1 MKKDDCDNVQGPV
14 TGPHQMS
21 ESSFQ
26 LIKDEHGGFYRIS
39 PTPTVEKLRELYRHE
54 YYLRDKPA
62 YLEKTE
68 AELDHW
74 HRIWRIRL
82 DAMAHALNGQGRLL
96 DIGAGGGFFLD
107 LARELGW
114 EVAGIEPSLQS
125 VAYAKK
131 RFSLDLFSGYLE
143 DYPQNG
149 GGFNGIH
156 LALVLEHVR
165 DPVQFLESAL
175 KLLNRWGVLWVEV
188 PNDFNLLQEIIVSV
202 LQKPRWWVVPE
213 HHLNYFDFESL
224 SALLHSLGT
233 TELDRMAS
241 FPMEF
246 FPLMGLD
253 YVGNQALGSQV
264 HQYRMNFEKHVISR
278 NPEVLADLYRN
289 LARQNIGRTCN
300 LLVRKTG
307 T

>member
-1 MKKDDCDNVQGPV
+1 
-14 TGPHQMS
+14 MS
-21 ESSFQ
+21 DSSAR
-26 LIKDEHGGFYRIS
+26 LTKDERGGFYRIS
-39 PTPTVEKLRELYRHE
+39 PTPTVETLRELYRHE
-54 YYLRDKPA
+54 YYRRDKPA

-68 AELDHW
+68 AELDYW
-74 HRIWRIRL
+74 RLIWRVRL
-82 DAMAHALNGQGRLL
+82 DAMAHALKGKGRLL

-125 VAYAKK
+125 VAYAKE
-131 RFSLDLFSGYLE
+131 RFSLELFSGYLE
-143 DYPQNG
+143 DYPEDG
-149 GGFNGIH
+149 GGFNAVH
-156 LALVLEHVR
+156 MALVLEHVR
-165 DPVQFLESAL
+165 DPVQFLETTL
-175 KLLNRWGVLWVEV
+175 KLLNPWGILWVEV
-188 PNDFNLLQEIIVSV
+188 PNDFNVFQEIIVSA

-224 SALLHSLGT
+224 SALLRSLGT

-253 YVGNQALGSQV
+253 YVGNQALGAQV
-264 HQYRMNFEKHVISR
+264 HQYRMNFEKNVLSR
-278 NPEVLADLYRN
+278 NPAALADLYRN

-300 LLVRKTG
+300 LLVRKTEA
-307 T
+307 